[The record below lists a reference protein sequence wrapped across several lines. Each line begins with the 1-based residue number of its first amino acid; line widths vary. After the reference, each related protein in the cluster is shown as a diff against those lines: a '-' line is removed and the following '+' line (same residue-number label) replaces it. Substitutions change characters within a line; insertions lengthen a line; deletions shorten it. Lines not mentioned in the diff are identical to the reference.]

1 MLDIRIDNGVI
12 FDGTGSPP
20 GSGSIGIADGKIVA
34 VGVSDTVAARQT
46 IDAAGRYVTPGFIDV
61 HRHADAAL
69 FRPTFGEL
77 ELRQGLTT
85 IVNGNCGLS
94 LAPVTEP
101 NRTDLIRYLSPIL
114 GTADDT
120 PVCRRMDEYLT
131 AVSQSCP
138 PLHIA
143 NLTGGGTLRASA
155 AGFSSGALTE
165 DQLQQIHI
173 EMEQALADGAFGIS
187 LGLGYAPE
195 CFYSTEQLIDVLA
208 PLRDSG
214 KILTVHMRQEGDGVV
229 NALREMLT
237 VAKALRIPVEIS
249 HLKAIGVRNHRKA
262 VPEMLSLLR
271 QARQDNVDV
280 TCDVYPYTAGST
292 QLLHILPPEVGK
304 DGTAALVRRLTDS
317 ASRRELRHR
326 METGRDFEN
335 ISLLMGF
342 DNIYVTAVMTER
354 NRPLE
359 GKSLTEIASLR
370 GTDPYTA
377 AFDLLAEEQGNVAM
391 IDVITAQADIDDILQ
406 EPYAGV
412 ISDATYPLGGQL
424 HPRVAGTFARLMED
438 VVGRGVLTLTDAVYR
453 VTGRAAKRFGLRKK
467 GCITAGYDADLC
479 IFDPA
484 NVREIG
490 TYLAPNRPAVG
501 FDWVIVNGQPAIA
514 EGRFTGIRAGAV
526 LRA

>member
-1 MLDIRIDNGVI
+1 MLDVRIDNGAVL
-12 FDGTGSPP
+12 DGTGCPP
-20 GSGSIGIADGKIVA
+20 CYGSVGIADGKII
-34 VGVSDTVAARQT
+34 GIGLPKTVAARQI

-69 FRPTFGEL
+69 FRKSFGEL

-85 IVNGNCGLS
+85 VVNGNCGLS
-94 LAPVTEP
+94 LAPVTDR
-101 NRTDLIRYLSPIL
+101 NRSDLISYLSPIL
-114 GTADDT
+114 GTVDDT
-120 PVCRRMDEYLT
+120 PVSRRMDQYLT
-131 AVSQSCP
+131 VVAQTCP
-138 PLHIA
+138 LLNIA
-143 NLTGGGTLRASA
+143 TLVGGGTLRASA
-155 AGFSSGALTE
+155 AGFNSGSLTE
-165 DQLQQIHI
+165 SQNHQIQT
-173 EMEQALADGAFGIS
+173 ELENALADGAFGVS

-229 NALREMLT
+229 DALREMLT
-237 VAKALRIPVEIS
+237 VAKAIRTPVEIS
-249 HLKAIGVRNHRKA
+249 HLKAIGGRNHRKA
-262 VPEMLSLLR
+262 VPYMLTLLR
-271 QARQDNVDV
+271 KAREENLDV

-292 QLLHILPPEVGK
+292 QLLHILPPEIGK
-304 DGTAALVRRLTDS
+304 GGMALLIRRLTDS
-317 ASRRELRHR
+317 SYRKELRHR

-342 DNIYVTAVMTER
+342 ENIYVTAVRTEQ

-359 GKSLTEIASLR
+359 GKSLMEIASMR
-370 GTDPYTA
+370 GTDPFTA

-391 IDVITAQADIDDILQ
+391 IDVITAQDDIDHILR

-424 HPRVAGTFARLMED
+424 HPRVAGTFARLIED
-438 VVGRGVLTLTDAVYR
+438 VVGRNVLTLPEAVYR
-453 VTGRAAKRFGLRKK
+453 VTDRAAKRFGLRKK
-467 GCITAGYDADLC
+467 GRIAAGYDADVC

-484 NVREIG
+484 KVRENA
-490 TYLAPNRPAVG
+490 TYQAPNRMATG

-514 EGRFTGIRAGAV
+514 EGRFTGNRAGRV
-526 LRA
+526 LLA